1 VPLRVE
7 LRLAARLPEGCW
19 HLAISFLQHKSEH
32 LSSLGH
38 SKRAV
43 LQTRYFV
50 ALLQT
55 RSSVHDGLYLNESTG
70 RRGGWQAGE
79 EGRNECRKGTQAKY
93 QPVEMRGRLP
103 LAAPK
108 LPAQLRQPTKQTLAR
123 QVSDSERTDSP
134 SQHNSACTQ
143 NRLAPL
149 VPWHNIDTRVLDV
162 CRYLRGKY
170 GADCEATNF
179 GTYSSICV

>member
-1 VPLRVE
+1 M
-7 LRLAARLPEGCW
+7 
-19 HLAISFLQHKSEH
+19 
-32 LSSLGH
+32 
-38 SKRAV
+38 
-43 LQTRYFV
+43 
-50 ALLQT
+50 
-55 RSSVHDGLYLNESTG
+55 
-70 RRGGWQAGE
+70 
-79 EGRNECRKGTQAKY
+79 AKY

-103 LAAPK
+103 FAAPK

-170 GADCEATNF
+170 GADCEAADLGLILIQPIVCEGNSVGF
-179 GTYSSICV
+179 APSRLIPLAEHAGLPLAPWAHDQVSLDSL